1 MRVWE
6 VSRENNICASIT
18 SLESLEKQVLILTVS
33 LKLAEV
39 VGLKFGF
46 QYVSRINE
54 KQAEEEA
61 G

>member
-6 VSRENNICASIT
+6 VSRENNMCASII
-18 SLESLEKQVLILTVS
+18 SWESLEKQVLILTVS
-33 LKLAEV
+33 LKIAEV

-46 QYVSRINE
+46 QYVSCVKE
-54 KQAEEEA
+54 KQAGKEA